1 MTGWLIPTGQ
11 HTIKIMRQQN
21 RAYLYAGAAVLM
33 WSTIGSAF
41 KLTLDYL
48 EPVQMMLYAT
58 LVSVCALSM
67 IILVQKKGRDLF
79 AQSRKDLWH
88 SALNSL
94 LNPFLYYIILLYA
107 YDILQ
112 AQEAM
117 VLNYAWPVILTLL
130 AVFMLRQHISWKSFL
145 AVMIS
150 FAGIFIIAT
159 GGNPFALRFSDP
171 IGVLLALTSTV
182 IWALFWI
189 INVKDRR
196 DEVIKLFWNFAFG
209 FGYLLILSSFLSI
222 LGIQEGSFVI
232 PSLQAFAGVI
242 YIGLFELSLA
252 FFFWLKGL
260 KLSSTAAK
268 VSNLIFISPI
278 LSLIFIRFT
287 VGEPIQPATVAGLI
301 FILAGILIQRRL
313 K

>member
-1 MTGWLIPTGQ
+1 MN
-11 HTIKIMRQQN
+11 QQN

-48 EPVQMMLYAT
+48 KPVQMMLYAT
-58 LVSVCALSM
+58 FVSFAVLSL
-67 IILVQKKGRDLF
+67 IIIFQKKTGLLF
-79 AQSRKDLWH
+79 RPVRNDLWR
-88 SALNSL
+88 SALNAL

-130 AVFMLRQHISWKSFL
+130 AVFMLRQHIGWKSFA

-159 GGNPFALRFSDP
+159 GGKPLSFRFSDP
-171 IGVLLALTSTV
+171 LGVMLALASTV

-189 INVKDRR
+189 NNVKDHR

-209 FGYLLILSSFLSI
+209 FVFLLALSVFLTLI
-222 LGIQEGSFVI
+222 DIPDGKIVMPGRKALLGV
-232 PSLQAFAGVI
+232 V

-268 VSNLIFISPI
+268 VSNLIFVSPI
-278 LSLIFIRFT
+278 LSLLFIRLT
-287 VGEPIQPATVAGLI
+287 VGEPIQPATVAGLV
-301 FILAGILIQRRL
+301 FILTGILIQRKL